1 MGYKKDVFSGV
12 AWIGGAQGLTR
23 GLAFLKTV
31 LAARLL
37 TPRDF
42 GQFGA
47 ILLVTTL
54 FEIATTF
61 GLQLII
67 VQQRKV
73 SDEFLNTAWTISVI
87 RGGLIALGVLAT
99 SSLMVNFFN
108 DRSLLPLLALIA
120 LAPLIKGFINPGM
133 ALLQK
138 ELVFNKLG
146 VLNGLVSLI
155 EFTTTIVLSFLW
167 RNVWALVIGF
177 LMAAVAEM
185 TLSFIF
191 SSYRPRLRANL
202 NEARAIL
209 RRSKWLVGSSI
220 FNYSATQGDDL
231 LVGRLLGLQNL
242 GFYQLA
248 YKLANLPLTEVSGIL
263 AQVTLPI
270 YTRIGDDIKRLRRAF
285 LKTAFYSTF
294 LSIFMAIFL
303 IIFAHPLVRIILG
316 EKWLPI
322 VSPLRILAV
331 FGVFRS
337 LIENIRPLFFSKG
350 DFRSLAFFD
359 AARTA
364 FLAVLIFPLIGKY
377 QLNGAAFAILVSMIC
392 VFPWLVIQTI
402 NLMRKEQP

>member
-12 AWIGGAQGLTR
+12 AWIGGAQAFTR
-23 GLAFLKTV
+23 GLTFLKTV

-73 SDEFLNTAWTISVI
+73 SDEFLSTAWTIAVI
-87 RGGLIALGVLAT
+87 RGGLITLGVLAT
-99 SSLMVNFFN
+99 SSLMINFFN
-108 DRSLLPLLALIA
+108 DRSLLPLLALVA

-155 EFTTTIVLSFLW
+155 EFTTTVILSFLW

-185 TLSFIF
+185 ILSFIF
-191 SSYRPRLRANL
+191 SSYRPRLRVNW
-202 NEARAIL
+202 NEARLIL
-209 RRSKWLVGSSI
+209 RQSKWLVSSSI

-248 YKLANLPLTEVSGIL
+248 YKLANLPLTEVSEIL
-263 AQVTLPI
+263 TQVTLPI
-270 YTRIGDDIKRLRRAF
+270 YTKIGSDLKRLKRAF
-285 LKTAFYSTF
+285 LKTAFYSTL
-294 LSIFMAIFL
+294 LSLAMAVFL

-316 EKWLPI
+316 EKWLPL

-331 FGVFRS
+331 FSIFRS
-337 LIENIRPLFFSKG
+337 LIENMKPLFFSQG

-364 FLAVLIFPLIGKY
+364 FLAVLIFPLIGRY
-377 QLNGAAFAILVSMIC
+377 QVNGAALAILLSLIG
-392 VFPWLVIQTI
+392 VFPWLTVQTI
-402 NLMRKEQP
+402 NLIRKGQP